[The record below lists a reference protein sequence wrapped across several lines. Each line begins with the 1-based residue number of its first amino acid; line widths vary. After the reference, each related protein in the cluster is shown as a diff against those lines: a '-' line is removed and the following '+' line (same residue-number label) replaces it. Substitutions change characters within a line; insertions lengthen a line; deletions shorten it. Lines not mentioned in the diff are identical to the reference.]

1 MPGNPRAQRV
11 ADQIQAELSDIIR
24 RRLKD
29 PRCGFLTL
37 TSVLVSND
45 LREAQ
50 VFVSALGDDELTRT
64 METLERAKGF
74 LRHELGRRV
83 RMRYLPELHFRVD
96 RSAEYG
102 RRVEEILKEL
112 HESGDL
118 SDEEPK

>member
-11 ADQIQAELSDIIR
+11 ADQIQVELSDIIR

-37 TSVLVSND
+37 TSVEVSND
-45 LREAQ
+45 LREAH
-50 VFVSALGDDELTRT
+50 VFVSALGDDELART

-74 LRHELGRRV
+74 LRRELGQRV
-83 RMRYLPELHFRVD
+83 RMRYVPELHFRVD

-112 HESGDL
+112 HERGEL

>member
-37 TSVLVSND
+37 TSVEVSND

-64 METLERAKGF
+64 MATLERAKGF
-74 LRHELGRRV
+74 LRSELGQRI

-102 RRVEEILKEL
+102 RRVEDILKEL

-118 SDEEPK
+118 TDEEPE

>member
-11 ADQIQAELSDIIR
+11 ADQIQVELSDIIR

-37 TSVLVSND
+37 TSVEVSND
-45 LREAQ
+45 LREAH
-50 VFVSALGDDELTRT
+50 VFVSALGDDELART

-74 LRHELGRRV
+74 LRRELGQRV
-83 RMRYLPELHFRVD
+83 RMRYVPELHFRVD

-112 HESGDL
+112 HEGGEL
-118 SDEEPK
+118 SDEESK